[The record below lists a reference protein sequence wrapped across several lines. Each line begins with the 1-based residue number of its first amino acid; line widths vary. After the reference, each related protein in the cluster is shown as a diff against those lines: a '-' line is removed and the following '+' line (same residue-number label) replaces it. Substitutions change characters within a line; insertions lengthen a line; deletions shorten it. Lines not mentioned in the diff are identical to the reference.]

1 LRYRLHS
8 RPTRRLGEMQKLALA
23 ALLLAGGANAANV
36 VIAGDSWGEEGG
48 SAFQGM
54 LSTYSPNTTLN
65 NIAIGGTTALE
76 WAVGKLGALK
86 TAITADTTHVWL
98 TLGGNDAIQGPL
110 PVCGLVEKK
119 SAEECTTEELARIKG
134 HMVTIIEAIHKDS
147 PKVRV
152 LGFGYDILGM
162 GKLPI
167 CPPLARG
174 IFPQCIDAA
183 EGFNTCFNT
192 QFVRIQAMWEELA
205 QTYDYVDTVS
215 MLGTLEAA
223 GGDTSASTGK
233 PDLAKFSPNDLMQS
247 NCIHPTQGW
256 GGGFG
261 VIFKK
266 QWTLYWS
273 KQLQ

>member
-1 LRYRLHS
+1 
-8 RPTRRLGEMQKLALA
+8 MQKLALA

-65 NIAIGGTTALE
+65 NIAVGGTTALE
-76 WAVGKLGALK
+76 WIAKLGALK
-86 TAITADTTHVWL
+86 TAITSDTTHVWL

-110 PVCGLVEKK
+110 PVCGLVQKK
-119 SAEECTTEELARIKG
+119 SAEECTTEELSRIKK
-134 HMVTIIEAIHKDS
+134 HMITIIESIHKDS

-233 PDLAKFSPNDLMQS
+233 PDLAKFSPNSLMQT

-256 GGGFG
+256 DGGFG
-261 VIFKK
+261 VVFKK